1 MKRPIQVISIGVM
14 LFFLSAGCSKEEQP
28 APPPRKPKV
37 VKPIIKPPPREAAPA
52 LVVKEKEAPEV
63 KVPKAPEPAAVDDK
77 SRKAEEPKPPE
88 KKAAPEEESGYY
100 IAKGGESLSGIA
112 KNEAVYGDALKWPL
126 LYRLNVDKLGGM
138 PPGADFPERALS
150 KGLKLKLFTP
160 DEVKENLEKRPR
172 NFWVVNILSSMT
184 NEEIVP
190 AAVQLMQEGYPVYIT
205 SARVKGKDWM
215 RLRLGFF
222 KKKIEADR
230 AGKKIKALINAVDS
244 WSTKAGEKEVEAY
257 RGY

>member
-1 MKRPIQVISIGVM
+1 MKGPIQVIAIGVV

-52 LVVKEKEAPEV
+52 QAPEV
-63 KVPKAPEPAAVDDK
+63 KEPTALEPAAVDDK
-77 SRKAEEPKPPE
+77 SRKAGGPKPPE
-88 KKAAPEEESGYY
+88 KKAAPEEDSGYY

-126 LYRLNVDKLGGM
+126 LYRLNMDKLGGM
-138 PPGADFPERALS
+138 PPGDDFPERALS
-150 KGLKLKLFTP
+150 AGLKLKLFTP
-160 DEVKENLEKRPR
+160 DEVKENLEKRPKKA
-172 NFWVVNILSSMT
+172 WVVNILSSMT

-190 AAVQLMQEGYPVYIT
+190 AAVKLMQERYPVYIT

-222 KKKIEADR
+222 KNKKEADG

-244 WSTKAGEKEVEAY
+244 WSTKAGEMEIEAY